1 MATLSTQVVALSGL
15 NPTYAAAAG
24 GGDKCEVGD
33 RNWLHV
39 KNGGGAPVT
48 VTLDAIA
55 SVRGQLVGDLTVS
68 VPAAGER
75 LIGPVSPDLFQGQS
89 DGLCAIT
96 YSGVTSVTVASLRI

>member
-15 NPTYAAAAG
+15 NPTFGAAAG
-24 GGDKCEVGD
+24 GGDKMECGD

-39 KNGGGAPVT
+39 KNGGGASVT
-48 VTLDAIA
+48 VTLDATA
-55 SVRGQLVGDLTVS
+55 AVRGQTVADLAVT

-75 LIGPVSPDLFQGQS
+75 MIGPVSADLFQSPS
-89 DGLCAIT
+89 DGLCAIA